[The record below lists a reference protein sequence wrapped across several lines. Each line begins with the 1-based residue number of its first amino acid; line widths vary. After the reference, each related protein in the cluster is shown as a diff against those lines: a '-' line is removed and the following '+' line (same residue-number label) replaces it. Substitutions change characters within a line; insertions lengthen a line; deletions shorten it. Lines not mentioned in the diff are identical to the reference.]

1 MPDPTTIYRRRY
13 IGWLPLTVDAAA
25 LGVVGLF
32 GLAPGAGW
40 VIPLAGLMLVGAAV
54 MFATM
59 SVTVDASDI
68 IVRFGPGIVYFKIP
82 RGWIVM
88 AESVEIPVWQA
99 LGIRAAPNGYVLAVR
114 PGPGVRLRLGDGRV
128 IVVGDPHLA
137 GVIRPGIR
145 AAIGDDSTTE
155 TLRR

>member
-1 MPDPTTIYRRRY
+1 MPEPATIYRQRY

-25 LGVVGLF
+25 LGLVGLF
-32 GLAPGAGW
+32 GLAPGSGW
-40 VIPLAGLMLVGAAV
+40 VIPLAALLLAGTAV

-68 IVRFGPGIVYFKIP
+68 IVRFGPGIIYFKIP

-88 AESVEIPVWQA
+88 AEPVQIPVWQA

-128 IVVGDPHLA
+128 IIVGDPHLA
-137 GVIRPGIR
+137 DLIIPHVRPQPL
-145 AAIGDDSTTE
+145 SS
-155 TLRR
+155 